1 MRRLVP
7 RGLRH
12 RVMAVVLLGAVLGLA
27 ALTAGFNLVLSGRL
41 DADANSVLRARTAA
55 QLATLAAPGGRLQVR
70 EAPDDAAADS
80 QVWIYAGSRLLER
93 PRTNRRDQ
101 RAVGRVSMGSW
112 PASRAAKSNRLS
124 INFSCV
130 TPLS

>member
-12 RVMAVVLLGAVLGLA
+12 RVMAVVLLGAVVGLV
-27 ALTAGFNLVLSGRL
+27 ALTAGFNLVLASRL
-41 DADANSVLRARTAA
+41 DGDANSVLRARTAA
-55 QLATLAAPGGRLQVR
+55 QLATLAAPAGRLQVR

-80 QVWIYAGSRLLER
+80 QVWIYAGPRLLER

-101 RAVGRVSMGSW
+101 VAERGAD
-112 PASRAAKSNRLS
+112 P
-124 INFSCV
+124 FEQ
-130 TPLS
+130 